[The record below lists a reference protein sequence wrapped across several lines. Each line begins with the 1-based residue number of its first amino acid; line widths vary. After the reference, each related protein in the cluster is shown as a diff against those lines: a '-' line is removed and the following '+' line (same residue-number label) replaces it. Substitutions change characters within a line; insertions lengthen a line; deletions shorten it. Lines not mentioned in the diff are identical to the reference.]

1 MFNDSWTSYK
11 IEAPED
17 NSVITINGVE
27 LTADNSNVIYNSLV
41 LDSNNYNI
49 VTLHG
54 QEAMSSSKDKT
65 EVISLKELKNKA
77 IDYLALGHIHSYK
90 MEQLDSRGVYCYP
103 GCLEGRGFDE
113 CGEHGFVLLDIKD
126 NKLVGNEFIS
136 VSYRNLYEE
145 DVDISECMNSVEMAE
160 KVREVLYKKDYASA
174 SLIKVVLTGQI
185 DINAEKNLTYI
196 TENFKNDYYYFKLYD
211 HTSIKVDYS
220 SYQYD
225 KSLKGEVVRLVESD
239 DTLDDITKASII
251 KIGIDALSGEEFI

>member
-1 MFNDSWTSYK
+1 MRE
-11 IEAPED
+11 EAEEAVQAVDNED
-17 NSVITINGVE
+17 MENLCEELGDVLFQVMLNSQI
-27 LTADNSNVIYNSLV
+27 A
-41 LDSNNYNI
+41 
-49 VTLHG
+49 
-54 QEAMSSSKDKT
+54 
-65 EVISLKELKNKA
+65 KEKGLF
-77 IDYLALGHIHSYK
+77 S
-90 MEQLDSRGVYCYP
+90 V
-103 GCLEGRGFDE
+103 DE

-225 KSLKGEVVRLVESD
+225 KSLKGEFVRLVESD

>member
-1 MFNDSWTSYK
+1 M
-11 IEAPED
+11 IQ
-17 NSVITINGVE
+17 G
-27 LTADNSNVIYNSLV
+27 
-41 LDSNNYNI
+41 
-49 VTLHG
+49 
-54 QEAMSSSKDKT
+54 
-65 EVISLKELKNKA
+65 
-77 IDYLALGHIHSYK
+77 
-90 MEQLDSRGVYCYP
+90 GVYCYP

-225 KSLKGEVVRLVESD
+225 KSLKGEFVRLVESD

>member
-1 MFNDSWTSYK
+1 MYEF
-11 IEAPED
+11 
-17 NSVITINGVE
+17 
-27 LTADNSNVIYNSLV
+27 
-41 LDSNNYNI
+41 
-49 VTLHG
+49 
-54 QEAMSSSKDKT
+54 
-65 EVISLKELKNKA
+65 
-77 IDYLALGHIHSYK
+77 
-90 MEQLDSRGVYCYP
+90 SRD
-103 GCLEGRGFDE
+103 GR
-113 CGEHGFVLLDIKD
+113 
-126 NKLVGNEFIS
+126 
-136 VSYRNLYEE
+136 
-145 DVDISECMNSVEMAE
+145 

-225 KSLKGEVVRLVESD
+225 KSLKGEFVRLVESD